1 MIPSTATIESV
12 ETLIV
17 DVPTIRP
24 HRLSVATMRSQAL
37 VIVRI
42 LMSDGTVG
50 LGEGTTI
57 GGLSYGEESPESI
70 KINIDT
76 YLAPLLVGR
85 QLDSVQR
92 MMAPVRQ
99 SAQGNRFAKCALET
113 ALFDATAKRLNVSL
127 STLLGGRQHDAI
139 SVAWTLA
146 SGDTSRDIAEA
157 ERMLEAR
164 RHCVFK
170 LKIGSRTVADDVRHC
185 AEIHRALGDAAHI
198 RVDLNQAWSETQA
211 VGGISM
217 LADVGVALVEQPIA
231 ATNRRG
237 LKRLTDLARVP
248 IMADEALH
256 GPADAFALASDH
268 AADVFALKIA
278 QSGGILA
285 ASDVAA
291 IARAANI
298 DLYGGTMLE
307 GPIGTIATAHLCATF
322 DSLAWGSEL
331 FGPLLLT
338 EEILTEPLVYRDFL
352 LHLPQGPGLGIAL
365 DDEKV
370 ARFRRKDPLSSTR
383 ATPH

>member
-1 MIPSTATIESV
+1 MIPSTATIDSV
-12 ETLIV
+12 ETLLL

-24 HRLSVATMRSQAL
+24 HRLSVAVMRGQTL

-42 LMSDGTVG
+42 RLSDGTIG
-50 LGEGTTI
+50 LGEATTI

-70 KINIDT
+70 KVNIDT
-76 YLAPLLVGR
+76 YLAPLLVGKEMG
-85 QLDSVQR
+85 SVLKL
-92 MMAPVRQ
+92 MAPVRK

-113 ALFDATAKRLNVSL
+113 ALFDATAKRLNVPL
-127 STLLGGRQHDAI
+127 SMLFGGAQHDALA
-139 SVAWTLA
+139 VAWTLA

-157 ERMLEAR
+157 EQMLEAR

-170 LKIGSRTVADDVRHC
+170 LKIGARSVVDDVRHC
-185 AEIHRALGDAAHI
+185 AEIQRALGGGARI
-198 RVDLNQAWSETQA
+198 RVDLNQAWTETQA
-211 VGGISM
+211 VSGIAM
-217 LADVGVALVEQPIA
+217 LADAGVELVEQPISA
-231 ATNRRG
+231 SNRRG

-256 GPADAFALASDH
+256 GTADAFALAVDH

-278 QSGGILA
+278 QSGGLLEA
-285 ASDVAA
+285 AHVAA
-291 IARAANI
+291 IARAGNI

-338 EEILTEPLVYRDFL
+338 EEILTEPLVYKDFA
-352 LHLPQGPGLGIAL
+352 LHLPQGPGLGIVL

-370 ARFRRKDPLSSTR
+370 ARFRRDGSRSST
-383 ATPH
+383 